1 MFEASLSKDE
11 KYLTCVGI
19 NHAVTIYD
27 TKSLKKIKTIDTD
40 AILTYHAKFFDKYL
54 ITSDILGKLA
64 IFSADDYSLIY
75 KEDNYKPKDIEDEC
89 KAVGLDIDSK
99 G

>member
-1 MFEASLSKDE
+1 
-11 KYLTCVGI
+11 VGV

-27 TKSLKKIKTIDTD
+27 AKSLKKLHTIDSD

-64 IFSADDYSLIY
+64 VFTAADFSLLY
-75 KEDNYKPKDIEDEC
+75 KEENYEPKDNEDEL
-89 KAVGLDIDSK
+89 KVL
-99 G
+99 